1 MSTERLYQRDAL
13 LLTHEA
19 PVLAHATAGGRTGF
33 VLASTCCAPEAGGQL
48 ADRGEVRW
56 SGGAAKLH
64 DAQEDE
70 AGRIVHLLEGEA
82 LPALGAIVR
91 VTLDE
96 ARRRQHMSQHT
107 GQHVLSR
114 ALLDLAGAET
124 ISSRLGDG
132 ACTID
137 TPLQA
142 IPEAKLI
149 EAEEAVARLVLEDRP
164 VHVRFPTAAELAAMP
179 LRRGPKVEQ
188 GVRVIEV
195 EGFDLSPC
203 GGTHVTRT
211 GQIGLLQVTGTERH
225 KGGTRVHFRSG
236 FAALRA
242 ARAEQRRVQELAQ
255 AFTCA
260 PDGLP
265 AAIERLRQ
273 DGKAATRE
281 AEALATRLGEAL
293 APAAVAAAE
302 LHEGGRRSVVALGPA
317 PFAAARALASAAVRG
332 APELLVIVTSDGPEG
347 GRIVVERGAG
357 STVEAGALLRRL
369 VGALGGK
376 GGGRAD
382 RAEGSLPA
390 GLAVEAL
397 LAVLR

>member
-1 MSTERLYQRDAL
+1 MSTDRLYHRDPL

-19 PVLAHATAGGRTGF
+19 PVLAHATVAGRPGF
-33 VLASTCCAPEAGGQL
+33 VLAATCCAPEAGGQL

-56 SGGAAKLH
+56 EGGAAKLH

-70 AGRIVHLLEGEA
+70 AGRIVHLLEGAA
-82 LPALGAIVR
+82 LPAVGAVVR
-91 VTLDE
+91 VALDE

-124 ISSRLGDG
+124 VSSRLGEG

-137 TPLQA
+137 SPLAA
-142 IPEAKLI
+142 IPAEKLV
-149 EAEEAVARLVLEDRP
+149 EAEERIARLVLEDRP
-164 VHVRFPTAAELAAMP
+164 VHVRFPTATELAAMP

-211 GQIGLLQVTGTERH
+211 GQIGPLQVTGTERY

-236 FAALRA
+236 LAALRA
-242 ARAEQRRVQELAQ
+242 SREELQRGQALAQ
-255 AFTCA
+255 SFTCA
-260 PDGLP
+260 PEGLP

-273 DGKAATRE
+273 DGRAAARE
-281 AEALATRLGEAL
+281 AELLAARLGEAL
-293 APAAVAAAE
+293 APGAVAAAE
-302 LHEGGRRSVVALGPA
+302 LHEGARRIVVALGPA
-317 PFAAARALASAAVRG
+317 PFAAARALATAAVRA
-332 APELLVIVTSDGPEG
+332 APEAVAIVTSDGADG
-347 GRIVVERGAG
+347 GRIVVARGAA
-357 STVEAGALLRRL
+357 SRVQAGALLRRL

-376 GGGRAD
+376 GGGRPEH
-382 RAEGSLPA
+382 AEGSLPA
-390 GLAVEAL
+390 GLSVEAVRAAL
-397 LAVLR
+397 